1 MKKFLGLLGMLAI
14 AVMLV
19 GCNSCNPKEEK
30 QDEKKEVKVLT
41 LTPERVISTDRETM
55 FLRTPKHAMLKWMES
70 SATLTD
76 FLSSENADKATFMEV
91 TNGFQT
97 QWGDEKSM
105 DVKVTQITTNT
116 MTTDSLVM
124 RTFYLENHPLNN
136 KEIKVTFAEA
146 VQKVLQANCPKPQTK
161 VLVLRSP
168 VGPVDKEEAFYIA
181 KDMNDDDFVV
191 YVNARTGE
199 VTTYDPT
206 WPRK

>member
-116 MTTDSLVM
+116 MSTDSLV
-124 RTFYLENHPLNN
+124 RSAFYLDNYPLND

-146 VQKVLQANCPKPQTK
+146 VQKILQANCPKPQTK

-168 VGPVDKEEAFYIA
+168 IGPADVGDAYYIA
-181 KDMNDDDFVV
+181 KDMSDDDFVV
-191 YVNARTGE
+191 FVNARTSE

-206 WPRK
+206 WQRE